1 MARPQKNRFDSFSLT
16 SDVFFDLRIR
26 ELSQCLGPDAALV
39 LLSIYLRATTDSGYF
54 LPLTPVSLELVCGD
68 GNSSRTVEFVKNVI
82 EEAVRLRIFDETKY
96 REYRVLTSEYLQT
109 TFCTRAKAA
118 KRRNIIL
125 DERYA
130 LIEIDEKGNAVKSSK
145 QIDINNLSRMI
156 VQRWNMANS
165 SHPERQVPEEIK
177 DDDFILDALSQ
188 LIETYPD
195 YANIDPWFAI
205 IRNAVVAHPDFRLV
219 SILCNEQMFKT
230 LFEMG
235 EPQDFVPGEFSPP
248 KGYLHPAMIQEG
260 RMKRAGYSDEEILNV
275 TTKLLNQQPVIP
287 MPPAPVETIEDE
299 SDVSAMFYPN
309 PQANPM
315 SDEALSEVFSE
326 SAECVEDVPSIDAF
340 QPVEEP
346 VEQPVEQPVDQ
357 QSDEPSDELS
367 DEPSD
372 ELSIDKQSS
381 ASSLDDL
388 NSNVIITY
396 QDFSAP
402 QPVSVPVFVT
412 NASTESADQESIEQG
427 PAESEPEFDSPT
439 RTPVLPEAPQS
450 VPAQPKAK
458 AFFAGFDAPIIM
470 DGEELL
476 SPEEKTRREILQK
489 EQKEIQKTLDR
500 NAQSKDSPYVTEFD
514 PELSPF
520 LKDILTHFNEEIK
533 KRSHL
538 DPEKECIDAEM
549 FSQEKHALAYLRA
562 YIEAEP
568 RFKDLSFW
576 ELVIEGLLDSHSR
589 RGAGF
594 PLDRPA
600 FFFDTD
606 IIVGYGRD
614 SDFEDRTRLL
624 KMFVSYVTAP
634 DRLSDPEMRE
644 GGKLFVMMKEQEK
657 KIREK
662 EASELI
668 QTESQEE
675 SEEEITFEQR
685 EQIEAIR
692 NDPTISKGDLGW
704 MEERI
709 LHPERFKD
717 PNKPYGDRTAP
728 LPWAKKNPPK
738 YEEVISDPN
747 FCHRLAHGSSIRS
760 LKQTD

>member
-1 MARPQKNRFDSFSLT
+1 MARPQKNHFDSFSLT
-16 SDVFFDLRIR
+16 SDVFSDLRIR
-26 ELSQCLGPDAALV
+26 ELSQRLGPDAVLV
-39 LLSIYLRATTDSGYF
+39 LLSIYLRATTNSGYF
-54 LPLTPVSLELVCGD
+54 LPLTSVSLELVCGD

-109 TFCTRAKAA
+109 MFCTRAKAA

-145 QIDINNLSRMI
+145 QVDINNLSRMI
-156 VQRWNMANS
+156 VHQWNMANS

-205 IRNAVVAHPDFRLV
+205 IRNAAVAHPDFRLV

-235 EPQDFVPGEFSPP
+235 EPQDFIPGEFSPP

-287 MPPAPVETIEDE
+287 MPSAPVETIEDE

-309 PQANPM
+309 PNASPM
-315 SDEALSEVFSE
+315 SSEALSEVFSE
-326 SAECVEDVPSIDAF
+326 STECVEDVPSIDAF
-340 QPVEEP
+340 QPVE
-346 VEQPVEQPVDQ
+346 QPVEQPVNQ
-357 QSDEPSDELS
+357 PS

-372 ELSIDKQSS
+372 ELSIDEQSS

-412 NASTESADQESIEQG
+412 NASTEPAEQESTE
-427 PAESEPEFDSPT
+427 AEPEFDSPT

-476 SPEEKTRREILQK
+476 SPEEKTRREIIQK

-500 NAQSKDSPYVTEFD
+500 SAQTKDSPYVTEYD
-514 PELSPF
+514 PELSPL
-520 LKDILTHFNEEIK
+520 LKDILIYFNEEIK
-533 KRSHL
+533 KRSNL
-538 DPEKECIDAEM
+538 DPEKECINAEM

-662 EASELI
+662 EASELV
-668 QTESQEE
+668 QTESREE
-675 SEEEITFEQR
+675 PEEEITPEQR
-685 EQIEAIR
+685 EQIDILR
-692 NDPTISKGDLGW
+692 NDPSIPKGDLGW
-704 MEERI
+704 LEERI

-747 FCHRLAHGSSIRS
+747 FCHPLAHGSSIRS